1 MKEEIRSN
9 LRKLIAYE
17 IGIWSYKKIYD
28 DQNKT
33 IYIENLKKYYNNN
46 PKRQKTLVTAY
57 ESTQE
62 CLKIKKDYIDDVL
75 EKLYQMYFNTE
86 YGIKNSMPQLNRFY
100 RGDPRDKDY
109 DLDKID
115 ELYESWVGS

>member
-1 MKEEIRSN
+1 
-9 LRKLIAYE
+9 
-17 IGIWSYKKIYD
+17 
-28 DQNKT
+28 
-33 IYIENLKKYYNNN
+33 
-46 PKRQKTLVTAY
+46 
-57 ESTQE
+57 
-62 CLKIKKDYIDDVL
+62 
-75 EKLYQMYFNTE
+75 MYFNTE